1 MKMKQL
7 MKKTL
12 NAVRGNGLW
21 LTLAAGALGLPQVGW
36 AAQCSTVSGSPTTYN
51 FAYTIA
57 STQNYTGYETG
68 WRDETASGSSAI
80 GGACTGGPDTYFT
93 STVGPSLTFAVAEG
107 DTKWYDIGGNDYLQV
122 ASQIGI
128 NNVNLGQLQYQYVP
142 FTDVNNNCQGRC
154 GSTLASGSRVRVNF
168 RIKRPFVG
176 ITTIAS
182 IPIFYLYANQGGAG
196 LGTGTPIAVGYLSGT
211 VTVPQS
217 CELNAGQIIAIDFGS
232 VSTGAFKTVGQIA
245 EGVTPVSRN
254 IGIQCKGIEAQT
266 SLSLR
271 VQADTVKDNMIVS
284 DNADIGF
291 IITDSDNNP
300 LTPNALS
307 SVIPFVLDDAA
318 SANVRIGAYPVSV
331 TGQTPK
337 VGLATGK
344 GYLRVDFY

>member
-1 MKMKQL
+1 
-7 MKKTL
+7 MKKLVKEIVCVT
-12 NAVRGNGLW
+12 RGKALGIA
-21 LTLAAGALGLPQVGW
+21 LTAGALGLPQLGW
-36 AAQCSTVSGSPTTYN
+36 AVQCNTTTGSPTTYN
-51 FAYTIA
+51 FNYTIA
-57 STQNYTGYETG
+57 SSQNYAGYETG
-68 WRDETASGSSAI
+68 WRNESASGSSSI
-80 GGACTGGPDTYFT
+80 GGGCKGGPDTYFT
-93 STVGPSLTFAVAEG
+93 SKVGPSLTFAVAEG
-107 DTKWYDIGGNDYLQV
+107 DTKWYDISGNDYLQV
-122 ASQIGI
+122 ASQIAI

-142 FTDVNNNCQGRC
+142 FTDVNNYCNGRC
-154 GSTLASGSRVRVNF
+154 GTTLASGSKVRVNF

-176 ITTIAS
+176 ITTISS

-196 LGTGTPIAVGYLSGT
+196 QGTGSPLAVGYLSGT

-217 CELNAGQIIAIDFGS
+217 CELNAGQIISIDFGS
-232 VSTGAFKTVGQIA
+232 VSAGAFKTVGQKA

-291 IITDSDNNP
+291 IITDGDNNP
-300 LTPNALS
+300 LTPNTLS

-331 TGQTPK
+331 TGKTPQ